1 MPLNSM
7 KIGYICKINSLFTD
21 MPFFFMIL
29 AFMKTLKSK
38 NNWGIR
44 IIYRIFV
51 ENVIADSCAY
61 NNLQQSVNRLTGI
74 GFMTDSCQ

>member
-1 MPLNSM
+1 
-7 KIGYICKINSLFTD
+7 

-29 AFMKTLKSK
+29 ASMNTLKSG

-51 ENVIADSCAY
+51 ENVITDSCVY
-61 NNLQQSVNRLTGI
+61 HNLQQSVNRLTGI

>member
-1 MPLNSM
+1 
-7 KIGYICKINSLFTD
+7 
-21 MPFFFMIL
+21 MIL
-29 AFMKTLKSK
+29 ASMKTLKSG

-51 ENVIADSCAY
+51 ENIIADSCVY